1 MPLVR
6 PLNRLRNLTRFGASI
21 PSDPRRVRP
30 ARQLLGHFAREDP
43 DLHAD
48 RAVGRLG
55 RRGRVV
61 DVGAQR
67 VQRHP
72 PFVVTLGPGDLRA
85 SQPAR
90 RLDLD
95 ALRAHPHRALDGPLH
110 GPPERDALREL
121 VRHRVRHEL
130 GVELRPL
137 DLLDVDADFLA
148 RELRQLVA
156 QLVHLGAA
164 LADHHARPP
173 RVYRHRDLT
182 RLALDVHVGDGRVAE
197 PGLQVLADQV
207 VFFQELGEVAPGVV
221 SRAPRL
227 DDPEPE
233 PVGMYFLAHLS
244 ARFLLLGLRRLL
256 CLRTL
261 AFRFPGP
268 DGPGYALRFRVRR
281 LGGRGLGRPRLGRG
295 FHVDFYVAGALQD
308 RRVPAHP

>member
-30 ARQLLGHFAREDP
+30 TRELLGHLAREDP

-67 VQRHP
+67 VQRYA
-72 PFVVTLGPGDLRA
+72 PFVVTLGPRDLRTP
-85 SQPAR
+85 QPAR

-95 ALRAHPHRALDGPLH
+95 ALCAHPHRALDRPLH
-110 GPPERDALREL
+110 GPPERDALCQL

-148 RELRQLVA
+148 RKLRQLVA

-173 RVYRHRDLT
+173 RVYGHRDLT

-221 SRAPRL
+221 PRAPRL

-233 PVGMYFLAHLS
+233 PVGVYFLAHLPALFLLRGL
-244 ARFLLLGLRRLL
+244 ARLLGLGRRPPLPA
-256 CLRTL
+256 RPSE
-261 AFRFPGP
+261 PGC
-268 DGPGYALRFRVRR
+268 GWT
-281 LGGRGLGRPRLGRG
+281 RPTPTWRAR
-295 FHVDFYVAGALQD
+295 
-308 RRVPAHP
+308 

>member
-6 PLNRLRNLTRFGASI
+6 PLNLWRNLTRFGAII
-21 PSDPRRVRP
+21 PSVRRRVRP
-30 ARQLLGHFAREDP
+30 TRELLGHLPREDP

-67 VQRHP
+67 VQRYA
-72 PFVVTLGPGDLRA
+72 PFVVTLGPRDLRTP
-85 SQPAR
+85 QPAR

-95 ALRAHPHRALDGPLH
+95 ALRAHPHRALDRPLH
-110 GPPERDALREL
+110 GPPERDALCQL
-121 VRHRVRHEL
+121 VRHRIRHEL

-156 QLVHLGAA
+156 RFVHLGAA

-173 RVYRHRDLT
+173 RVDLPRHLA
-182 RLALDVHVGDGRVAE
+182 RLALALHAGNGRVAE

-221 SRAPRL
+221 PRAPRL

-233 PVGMYFLAHLS
+233 PVGVYFLAHLS

-261 AFRFPGP
+261 AFRSPGP
-268 DGPGYALRFRVRR
+268 DGPGHALRFRVRR
-281 LGGRGLGRPRLGRG
+281 LGGRGLGRPR
-295 FHVDFYVAGALQD
+295 
-308 RRVPAHP
+308 

>member
-1 MPLVR
+1 
-6 PLNRLRNLTRFGASI
+6 NRLRNLTRFGASI
-21 PSDPRRVRP
+21 PSDPRRVRA
-30 ARQLLGHFAREDP
+30 ARELFGHLAREDP
-43 DLHAD
+43 HFHAD

-67 VQRHP
+67 VQRHAP
-72 PFVVTLGPGDLRA
+72 LVVALGARDLRA
-85 SQPAR
+85 PQPAG

-95 ALRAHPHRALDGPLH
+95 PLGAHPHRALDRALH
-110 GPPERDALREL
+110 GAPERDALRQL
-121 VRHRVRHEL
+121 VRHRVRDEL

-137 DLLDVDADFLA
+137 DLLDVDADFFA
-148 RELRQLVA
+148 RELGQLVA

-164 LADHHARPP
+164 LADNHARAARMPG
-173 RVYRHRDLT
+173 HRDLA

-197 PGLQVLADQV
+197 PGLQVLADQL

-221 SRAPRL
+221 PRAPRL

-256 CLRTL
+256 YL
-261 AFRFPGP
+261 
-268 DGPGYALRFRVRR
+268 RR
-281 LGGRGLGRPRLGRG
+281 LASLRSRPYGRGYGLRLRPGLGRRG
-295 FHVDFYVAGALQD
+295 L
-308 RRVPAHP
+308 RRPGF